1 MKKESI
7 IKAALMFG
15 GGFLLYY
22 LLKPNPNKTSDKKTS
37 FSGGGDSTPVFDSKN
52 AEIVASAY
60 TEALKSGES
69 PERLTELNKELMK
82 DFNMR
87 CYVNESGSVVVTD
100 SKGTAVLTK

>member
-7 IKAALMFG
+7 IKAVLMFG

-22 LLKPNPNKTSDKKTS
+22 LLKPNPNKTTSDKTS
-37 FSGGGDSTPVFDSKN
+37 FSGGDSTPVFDSKN
-52 AEIVASAY
+52 ADIVASAY

-100 SKGTAVLTK
+100 SKGTAILTK